1 MTSAEFDTSKRT
13 IPHTKS
19 DEPTVFTNC
28 DFFFV
33 SIVLKDSAKSILG
46 VELSGPKSET
56 ALVKLVDGT
65 TFEISDLRESPTDP
79 RSPLKLVSRCRLYKV
94 PIKNTGLLSAVGSDG
109 ISKSGKK
116 KKSYANE
123 RVRLAEE
130 KNKERAERMAQD
142 ERERLEELYRLEGED
157 SSFLK

>member
-1 MTSAEFDTSKRT
+1 MIQVSAQFHT
-13 IPHTKS
+13 TKS